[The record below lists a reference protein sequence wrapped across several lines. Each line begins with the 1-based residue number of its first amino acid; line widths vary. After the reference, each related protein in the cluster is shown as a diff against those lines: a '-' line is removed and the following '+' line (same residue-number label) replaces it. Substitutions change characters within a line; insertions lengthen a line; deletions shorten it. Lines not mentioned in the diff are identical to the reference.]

1 METRIPQ
8 SIQVDH
14 EELHGELA
22 RAIKAG
28 GKTGEAAR
36 AVLKVLQPHMAR
48 EEEFVTPALALL
60 KPAAEGRLTDPMAAA
75 LPRIAMLEAELP
87 RMLDEHVLIV
97 EALRGLVRAATEEN
111 QPGFA
116 RLAQVLVS
124 HAQQEEE
131 ILYPAA
137 LLVGRV
143 LGEKFGKR

>member
-1 METRIPQ
+1 METKIPQ
-8 SIQVDH
+8 SIQTEH

-28 GKTGEAAR
+28 GKTGDAAR
-36 AVLKVLQPHMAR
+36 TVLKVLQPHMAR
-48 EEEFVTPALALL
+48 EEEFVAPALALL
-60 KPAAEGRLTDPMAAA
+60 QPAAEGKLTEAMAAVQ
-75 LPRIAMLEAELP
+75 PRIAMLESELP
-87 RMLDEHVLIV
+87 RMIAEHVRIV
-97 EALRGLVRAATEEN
+97 ETLRDLVRAATEEN
-111 QPGFA
+111 QAGIA
-116 RLAQVLVS
+116 RLAQVLVA

>member
-1 METRIPQ
+1 METKIPQ
-8 SIQVDH
+8 SIQTEH

-36 AVLKVLQPHMAR
+36 TVLKVLQPHMAR
-48 EEEFVTPALALL
+48 EEEFVAPALALL
-60 KPAAEGRLTDPMAAA
+60 QPAAEGKLTEAMAAA
-75 LPRIAMLEAELP
+75 LPRIAMLESELP
-87 RMLDEHVLIV
+87 RMIAEHVRIV
-97 EALRGLVRAATEEN
+97 ETLRDLVRAATEEN
-111 QPGFA
+111 QAGFA
-116 RLAQVLVS
+116 RLAQVLIA

-143 LGEKFGKR
+143 LSEKFGRR